1 MHNLRESRHLGCGHC
16 TVFNSL
22 IMIAHIFSSQDF
34 REEGDSCCHVG
45 TREVGV
51 TAGINY
57 GLESHKKTKE
67 IK

>member
-1 MHNLRESRHLGCGHC
+1 
-16 TVFNSL
+16 
-22 IMIAHIFSSQDF
+22 MIAHIFSSQDF
-34 REEGDSCCHVG
+34 REERDSCCHVG